1 MILKCLALTF
11 EGTLSCHVRVG
22 TNILF
27 NEDRVSVWDEGKV
40 LELEVVMAAD
50 NVDELNANESYP

>member
-50 NVDELNANESYP
+50 NG